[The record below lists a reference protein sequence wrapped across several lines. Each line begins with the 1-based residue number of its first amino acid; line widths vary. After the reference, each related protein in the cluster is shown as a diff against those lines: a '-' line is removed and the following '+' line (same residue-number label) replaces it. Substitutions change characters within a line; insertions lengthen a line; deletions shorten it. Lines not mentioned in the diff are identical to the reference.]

1 MVVNFRRW
9 PSKTLFRGRTVLSWI
24 RRWRSGQG
32 GSLVTFC
39 HHWSGKW
46 MGNGWPWIYLRDSF
60 SMDLW
65 LPKWCYRWIP
75 RTSWET
81 RITTRYYEF
90 YEFCPSTVSWFDDE
104 AGCFFDLEQKLFM
117 CRFKWVILTESQEFR
132 WHHWLS
138 VEHRIRS
145 RAIIFWGS
153 WYGLPYHFTWTFDSE
168 PIQI

>member
-104 AGCFFDLEQKLFM
+104 AGCFFWPWAE
-117 CRFKWVILTESQEFR
+117 VIHVPFQVGDFDRKPGISLTPLVVCGTPHPFSCNHFLRELIWPS
-132 WHHWLS
+132 LS
-138 VEHRIRS
+138 FHLD
-145 RAIIFWGS
+145 FW
-153 WYGLPYHFTWTFDSE
+153 
-168 PIQI
+168 